1 MAVADGAGFGVFADT
16 HSALHL
22 LLQLCTLKSG
32 GFQWARRITA
42 LSVSLDGQQ
51 VLFECLAIVHSVAG
65 DMSIQPWI
73 WPTRCQV
80 TFLRPW
86 EILIESEVK
95 LENIMLLPG

>member
-1 MAVADGAGFGVFADT
+1 MELGLGYLQT
-16 HSALHL
+16 HILPL
-22 LLQLCTLKSG
+22 YLMLQPCTLKSG

-42 LSVSLDGQQ
+42 LSVSLYGQQ

-80 TFLRPW
+80 TFSRPW
-86 EILIESEVK
+86 EILIEFEVK
-95 LENIMLLPG
+95 LLDSMLLPG

>member
-1 MAVADGAGFGVFADT
+1 MELGLGYLQT
-16 HSALHL
+16 HVLPLHL
-22 LLQLCTLKSG
+22 LQQLCTLKSG
-32 GFQWARRITA
+32 GFQWARRITV

-80 TFLRPW
+80 TFSRPW

-95 LENIMLLPG
+95 SVDITLLPG